1 MLKKLLFIQFALFNL
16 CSVTLFAQEKIFTPE
31 EVVGLNP
38 ALYASGY
45 SQLQWI
51 GDEDLYSYSD
61 KKNVIQVNAID
72 GKNDTIFNLSG
83 LNARLKQSHF
93 DTLSRIPQINWID
106 KSKLYFFAQNKLFLF
121 NLNEKLVQQISTFPD
136 NAQNQTISLPSLRIA
151 YTIENNLYVAD
162 GEKHKQLTFEA
173 EGVICG
179 QTVHRNEFGING
191 GIFWSPDGN
200 KIAFYRMDES
210 MVATYP
216 IVDIDARI
224 AQAKPIHYPMA
235 GETSH
240 QVTLGIYDL
249 QSGSTTFMKTGEP
262 KDQYL
267 TSVCWSPDSKT
278 IFSGI
283 LNRDQNHLVMSAFDI
298 VSGDRTKILFEEKDQ
313 KYVEP
318 MNAMVFLPD
327 GSYNFLWLSQRDG
340 YQHLYLYDLQ
350 GNMIRQITS
359 GSWVVSSFSGFS
371 SDGKNIFFLATK
383 ESPIEQNIYTLNL
396 KSAKIVRLS
405 SDKGTHRAI
414 VSKSGKYVLDV
425 YSNQSTPKAINLITA
440 KSGKSLNIKTETN
453 PLKEYKLGKT
463 RIFTISA
470 KDGSDLYCRM
480 ITPPELDSSKRYPVV
495 VYVYG
500 GPHSQMITE
509 SWLGGANFYLNYLA
523 QKGYVVFTLDNH
535 GTSNRG
541 KNFEQAIFR
550 NVGTIESEDQMLGI
564 AYLKSLPFV
573 DASRIGIDGWS
584 YGGFMSMTLKLQHP
598 DVFKVA
604 IAGGPVIDWKFY
616 EVMYGERYMDT
627 PQTNPDGYT
636 KASLLNQAKNL
647 KGKLLIMHGTEDN
660 TVVWQNSL
668 SFLKQCVDDGILPDY
683 FVYPGHE
690 HNVRGKDRAHLIR
703 KITNY
708 FEENL

>member
-1 MLKKLLFIQFALFNL
+1 MLKKLLFIHLALLSL
-16 CSVTLFAQEKIFTPE
+16 CSSALIAQDKIFTPE

-38 ALYASGY
+38 ALYPSGY
-45 SQLQWI
+45 SQLQWV
-51 GDEDLYSYSD
+51 GNEDIYSYSD
-61 KKNVIQVNAID
+61 KKNVIQVNASD
-72 GKNDTIFNLSG
+72 GKNDTVFKLSR
-83 LNARLKQSHF
+83 LNKILKNSLF
-93 DTLSRIPQINWID
+93 DTLTRIPQINWID
-106 KSKLYFFAQNKLFLF
+106 KSKLYYFAQNKLFLF
-121 NLNEKLVQQISTFPD
+121 KISENTVQLISTFPEK
-136 NAQNQTISLPSLRIA
+136 AQNQTLSLPSLRVA
-151 YTIENNLYVAD
+151 YTIDNNLYVSD
-162 GEKHKQLTFEA
+162 GEKHTQITFEP
-173 EGVICG
+173 EGVVCG
-179 QTVHRNEFGING
+179 QTVHRNEFGISG

-200 KIAFYRMDES
+200 KIAFYRMDEN

-216 IVDIDARI
+216 IVDISERI
-224 AQAKPIHYPMA
+224 AVVKPDRYPMA

-249 QSGSTTFMKTGEP
+249 QNGSTTFMKTGEP

-267 TSVCWSPDSKT
+267 TSVCWSPDSKSLFT
-278 IFSGI
+278 GI

-298 VSGDRTKILFEEKDQ
+298 ASGERTKILFEEKDE

-318 MNAMVFLPD
+318 MNPMFFLPD
-327 GSYNFLWLSQRDG
+327 GSNNFLWLSQRDG
-340 YQHLYLYDLQ
+340 YQHLFLYDLQ

-371 SDGKNIFFLATK
+371 ADGKNIFFLSTK
-383 ESPIEQNIYTLNL
+383 ESPIEQNIYTLNI
-396 KSAKIVRLS
+396 KSAKISRLS

-414 VSKSGKYVLDV
+414 VSKSGKFVLDV
-425 YSNQSTPKAINLITA
+425 YSNQSTPRAIKLITS
-440 KSGKSLNIKTETN
+440 KNGKSLNIKTETN
-453 PLKEYKLGKT
+453 PLKDYKLGKT
-463 RIFTISA
+463 RIFTIPA
-470 KDGSDLYCRM
+470 TDGSDLYCRM
-480 ITPPELDSSKRYPVV
+480 ISPPGMDSTKRYPVV

-523 QKGYVVFTLDNH
+523 QKGYIVFTLDNH

-541 KNFEQAIFR
+541 KAFEQAIFR

-604 IAGGPVIDWKFY
+604 IAGGPVIDWKYY

-627 PQTNPDGYT
+627 PQTNPDGYA

-668 SFLKQCVDDGILPDY
+668 SFLKQCVDDGILLDY

>member
-1 MLKKLLFIQFALFNL
+1 MLKKLLFIHLALLSL
-16 CSVTLFAQEKIFTPE
+16 CSSAIIAQEKIFTPE

-38 ALYASGY
+38 ALYLSGF
-45 SQLQWI
+45 SQLQWV
-51 GDEDLYSYSD
+51 GNEDVYSYSD
-61 KKNVIQVNAID
+61 KKNVIQVDASD
-72 GKNDTIFNLSG
+72 GKNDTIFNLSE
-83 LNARLKQSHF
+83 LNKILKISLF
-93 DTLSRIPQINWID
+93 DTITRIPQINWID
-106 KSKLYFFAQNKLFLF
+106 ESKLYYFSQNKLFLF
-121 NLNEKLVQQISTFPD
+121 NINEKSVTLISAFPE
-136 NAQNQTISLPSLRIA
+136 NAQNQNLSLPSMRVA
-151 YTIENNLYVAD
+151 YTIDNNLYVSD
-162 GEKHKQLTFEA
+162 GEKHTQITFEP
-173 EGVICG
+173 EGVVCG
-179 QTVHRNEFGING
+179 QTVHRNEFGISG

-200 KIAFYRMDES
+200 KIAFYRMDEN

-216 IVDIDARI
+216 IVDISERI
-224 AQAKPIHYPMA
+224 AVVKPDRYPMT

-249 QSGSTTFMKTGEP
+249 QNGSTTFMKTGEP

-267 TSVCWSPDSKT
+267 TSVCWSPDSKSLFT
-278 IFSGI
+278 GI

-298 VSGDRTKILFEEKDQ
+298 ASGERTKILFEEKDE

-318 MNAMVFLPD
+318 MNPMFFLPD
-327 GSYNFLWLSQRDG
+327 GSNNFLWLSQRDG
-340 YQHLYLYDLQ
+340 YLHLYLYDLQ

-371 SDGKNIFFLATK
+371 ADGKNIFFLSTK
-383 ESPIEQNIYTLNL
+383 ESPIEQNIYTLNI
-396 KSAKIVRLS
+396 KSAKISRLS

-414 VSKSGKYVLDV
+414 LSKSGKFVLDV
-425 YSNQSTPKAINLITA
+425 YSNQSTPRAIKLITT
-440 KSGKSLNIKTETN
+440 KNGKSLNIKTETN
-453 PLKEYKLGKT
+453 PLKDYKLGKT
-463 RIFTISA
+463 RIFTIPA
-470 KDGSDLYCRM
+470 TDGSDLYCRM
-480 ITPPELDSSKRYPVV
+480 ISPPGMDSTKRYPVV

-523 QKGYVVFTLDNH
+523 QKGYIVFTLDNH

-541 KNFEQAIFR
+541 KAFEQAIFR

-604 IAGGPVIDWKFY
+604 IAGGPVIDWKYY

-627 PQTNPDGYT
+627 PQTNPDGYA

-668 SFLKQCVDDGILPDY
+668 SFLKQCVDDGILLDY